1 MKHRII
7 IGIFL
12 FFASFFPVNFNEYSL
27 PLVSSIS
34 IVAFALPSY
43 YFLIKNEKKKAI
55 LTIIAISTFAIII
68 ETIGIATG
76 FPYSEFFYGE
86 ELGFKLF
93 GLTPWT
99 VFFAFTPLVLGAA
112 FYAKKFLTKNNF
124 SAKKFFI
131 LSTLILV
138 ATDLILDPVAA
149 NLGFWFWVEE
159 GIYYGIPLQNYFGWV
174 LSGFIATLIYYYFN
188 KTNTTKGQELSL
200 YYSIW
205 FYTGASFFL
214 GLLTPF
220 LIGVILIMLF
230 SDFEKVLKK
239 ISLVKKLNN

>member
-1 MKHRII
+1 MKYKKTI

-12 FFASFFPVNFNEYSL
+12 FLSSFFPVNFSDYSL
-27 PLVSSIS
+27 PLISSLA
-34 IVAFALPSY
+34 IVAFAIPSY

-55 LTIIAISTFAIII
+55 YTIIAISTFAIII

-99 VFFAFTPLVLGAA
+99 VFFAFTPLVLGSV
-112 FYAKKFLTKNNF
+112 FYAKKFLNKKIF
-124 SAKKFFI
+124 SVVNFFI

-149 NLGFWFWVEE
+149 KLGFWFWVEE
-159 GIYYGIPLQNYFGWV
+159 GIYYGIPLQNYFGWI

-214 GLLTPF
+214 GLLIPF
-220 LIGVILIMLF
+220 ILGIILIILF
-230 SDFEKVLKK
+230 SDFKK
-239 ISLVKKLNN
+239 ILTKIVS

>member
-1 MKHRII
+1 MKKII

-12 FFASFFPVNFNEYSL
+12 FIASFFPVTFSDYSL
-27 PLVSSIS
+27 PIVSSLA

-43 YFLIKNEKKKAI
+43 YFLIKKEKKKAI
-55 LTIIAISTFAIII
+55 FTIITISIFAIII

-76 FPYSEFFYGE
+76 LPYSEFFYGE

-99 VFFAFTPLVLGAA
+99 VFFAFTPLVLGAV
-112 FYAKKFLTKNNF
+112 FYTKKFLGKNNF
-124 SAKKFFI
+124 SIKKFFI
-131 LSTLILV
+131 LSTAILV
-138 ATDLILDPVAA
+138 IIDLILDPVAVK
-149 NLGFWFWVEE
+149 LGFWFWVEE
-159 GIYYGIPLQNYFGWV
+159 GIYYGIPLQNYFGWI

-188 KTNTTKGQELSL
+188 KTNIVEGQELSL

-214 GLLTPF
+214 GLLIPF
-220 LIGVILIMLF
+220 LIGIILIILF
-230 SDFEKVLKK
+230 TNVELIKTIFYNKK
-239 ISLVKKLNN
+239 II